1 MSRALRT
8 LGLPPAHGP
17 VGYRWQNTGSLISL
31 INTGA
36 TSCRTGV
43 SDALCMLPPP
53 ASGLSPL
60 RHSGNTPAPTPTGDY
75 APSLRSPWR
84 AASVMRHRY
93 RHTQIGWAIIIAVI
107 AAAAVAVPAIQAISA
122 GPMPAAFLAVLLSL
136 MALFATLTVV
146 VDDTHLGFRF
156 TLGLIGK
163 RIALAD
169 IRHYRAVRNPWYY
182 GWGIH
187 LYPGGVLYNVSGLQA
202 VEILL
207 KGGRRLRIGTDE
219 PDAVV
224 RAIEGV
230 IGAPEPLSP
239 QEEAR
244 VQSWTKKWRT
254 VLLGILFLVLAGIG
268 LLAYFEEQPPKVTV
282 TDVSFKVRGVLY
294 GDQFPMAEITG
305 VSLCQH
311 SVSVSRGSL
320 REPTVTPEGGH
331 CAATSGSRSSATGSS
346 SSGSASRRT
355 CWCAP
360 RRNTSSSTSAI
371 RQGHRRFT
379 RN

>member
-1 MSRALRT
+1 
-8 LGLPPAHGP
+8 
-17 VGYRWQNTGSLISL
+17 
-31 INTGA
+31 
-36 TSCRTGV
+36 
-43 SDALCMLPPP
+43 
-53 ASGLSPL
+53 
-60 RHSGNTPAPTPTGDY
+60 
-75 APSLRSPWR
+75 
-84 AASVMRHRY
+84 MRHRY

-294 GDQFPMAEITG
+294 GEQFPMAEITG
-305 VSLCQH
+305 VSLCQRIPRILARTNGYAGGRTL
-311 SVSVSRGSL
+311 RGHFRL
-320 REPTVTPEGGH
+320 AQLGDGQLFIRLGVPPYLLVRTQAQYVIVNFRDPARTQEVYEELTERLPGTVVGCLQDRHLPG
-331 CAATSGSRSSATGSS
+331 R
-346 SSGSASRRT
+346 ASPKFGTVRRG
-355 CWCAP
+355 A
-360 RRNTSSSTSAI
+360 
-371 RQGHRRFT
+371 
-379 RN
+379 